1 MIKLIL
7 SRLTKLGT
15 FPNVILKGKSL
26 GGSED
31 IVRLYDEGTLK
42 GKFED
47 AGIVVTESGRP

>member
-31 IVRLYDEGTLK
+31 IVRLNDEGTLK
-42 GKFED
+42 AKFED
-47 AGIVVTESGRP
+47 AGLAVSGRP